1 MILESHETVNVKNNV
16 TVDQVYVVSL
26 STEDRGYTVVSV
38 HKTYDEAE
46 RFLKEGNIPFYRC
59 KIQLLPLV
67 SYND

>member
-16 TVDQVYVVSL
+16 TVDSVYVVSL
-26 STEDRGYTVVSV
+26 STEDRGYVVVSV
-38 HKTYDEAE
+38 HNSYDEAE
-46 RFLKEGNIPFYRC
+46 RFLKDGKIPFYRC